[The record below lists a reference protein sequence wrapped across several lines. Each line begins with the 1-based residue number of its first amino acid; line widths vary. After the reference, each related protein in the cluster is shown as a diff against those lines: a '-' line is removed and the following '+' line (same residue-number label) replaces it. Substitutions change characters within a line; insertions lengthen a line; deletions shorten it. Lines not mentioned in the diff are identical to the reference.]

1 MKPNEIAKLFSD
13 FIEEGTTAK
22 GVKIK
27 SFFSRLPD
35 NQKRTV
41 ANNIAK
47 AYDTYLKEEKVKSDL
62 RKKKKKEIAELKRK
76 AKELGLT
83 ISES

>member
-1 MKPNEIAKLFSD
+1 MKSNELAELFSE

-35 NQKRTV
+35 SQKRLV

-47 AYDTYLKEEKVKSDL
+47 AYDAYLKEEKAKSDL
-62 RKKKKKEIAELKRK
+62 RKKNKKEIAELKRK
-76 AKELGLT
+76 AKELGLV

>member
-1 MKPNEIAKLFSD
+1 MKPNEIAKLFSE

-22 GVKIK
+22 GVKVK
-27 SFFSRLPD
+27 SFFNGLPD
-35 NQKRTV
+35 SQKRIV

-47 AYDTYLKEEKVKSDL
+47 AYATYQEEEKAKADL
-62 RKKKKKEIAELKRK
+62 RKRKKKEIAELKRK

-83 ISES
+83 ISE

>member
-1 MKPNEIAKLFSD
+1 
-13 FIEEGTTAK
+13 
-22 GVKIK
+22 
-27 SFFSRLPD
+27 
-35 NQKRTV
+35 
-41 ANNIAK
+41 
-47 AYDTYLKEEKVKSDL
+47 LKEEKVKSDL